1 MISRNKVTM
10 AVLCACLV
18 LVVSFAAAGSQE
30 RATYA
35 VDETGGG
42 EPISLPLRGRT
53 ISLN

>member
-42 EPISLPLRGRT
+42 SRYPCP
-53 ISLN
+53 